1 MKESTRVRNS
11 EVAAVLYEV
20 ADLLE
25 IEGVSFKPRAYR
37 RAAQTIETLPE
48 DVAALYKR
56 GELEDM
62 PGIGKSIAAKIGE
75 IIETGNLTYLEQ
87 VKKEVPTGVEDLMG
101 VEGIGPKK
109 ALQLR
114 EKLKIQSVGDLEE
127 AARKGKLR
135 SMRGFGKK
143 TEDNILEAVERQQ
156 KSPGRFL
163 LGYILP
169 VAQEIEDRLRG
180 FPAVEMV
187 SLTGSIRRKKETIGD
202 VDMIATSAEP
212 KKVMDFFTSMPGIQ
226 KVLAKGVTKSTIVL
240 TNGLQVDLR
249 VTERTQYG
257 AALQYFTGSKDHN
270 IRLRGLAIK
279 QGWKLNEYG
288 LTDEE
293 KGTVIASVEESDIY
307 RALGLQYIEPE
318 LREDRGEVKAAQEG
332 KLPDLIRPADIKGDL
347 HVHTKWSE
355 GSHTIPEMASTAQ
368 GLGLSY
374 IAICDHAKTLA
385 IARGLTEEGIREQMR
400 EIEALNRTL
409 DGFTVLSGIE
419 GNIDRNGKIDVSDA
433 VLKDLDVVVASVH
446 SGFKQSEKEMTERV
460 LTAMHNDHVDIIGH
474 PTGRILNERPPYHI
488 DLSRIFRTAADLS
501 VCLEINAFP
510 TRLDLSDVNC
520 FTSREYGV
528 RCSIGSD
535 AHAKENLRYLAY
547 GVATARRGWLEKG
560 GIINTMGAAEL
571 TAWLRS

>member
-1 MKESTRVRNS
+1 MKEGTRVRNS
-11 EVAAVLYEV
+11 EVAAILYEV

-48 DVAALYKR
+48 DVAALYAR

-62 PGIGKSIAAKIGE
+62 PGIGKSIAAKIAE
-75 IIETGNLTYLEQ
+75 IIGTGRLSYLETL
-87 VKKEVPTGVEDLMG
+87 KKEVPTGVEDLMG

-109 ALQLR
+109 ALLLR
-114 EKLKIQSVGDLEE
+114 EKLQIQSVGDLEE

-143 TEDNILEAVERQQ
+143 TEDNILEAVERHQ

-169 VAQEIEDRLRG
+169 VAQEIEERLRG
-180 FPAVEMV
+180 FAPVERV
-187 SLTGSIRRKKETIGD
+187 SLSGSIRRKKETIGD
-202 VDMIATSAEP
+202 VDMIAASREP
-212 KKVMDFFTSMPGIQ
+212 KKVMDFFTGMPGIQ
-226 KVLAKGVTKSTIVL
+226 KVLAKGVTKSTVVL

-249 VTERTQYG
+249 VTERSQYG

-270 IRLRGLAIK
+270 IRLRALAIER
-279 QGWKLNEYG
+279 GWKLNEYG
-288 LTDEE
+288 LTD
-293 KGTVIASVEESDIY
+293 KDSGAVIASVEEEDIY

-318 LREDRGEVKAAQEG
+318 LREDRGEVKAAQSG
-332 KLPDLIRPADIKGDL
+332 TLPDLVRSSDVRGDL

-355 GSHTIPEMASTAQ
+355 GSHTIEEMASAAQ
-368 GLGLSY
+368 AMGLSY

-385 IARGLTEEGIREQMR
+385 IARGLTEEGIRDQMR
-400 EIEALNRTL
+400 EIASFNRTL
-409 DGFTVLSGIE
+409 DGFTVLTGIE
-419 GNIDRNGKIDVSDA
+419 GNIDRNGKIDISNE
-433 VLKDLDVVVASVH
+433 VLRDLDVVVASVH

-460 LTAMHNDHVDIIGH
+460 VNAMHNDHVDIIGH
-474 PTGRILNERPPYHI
+474 PTGRILNERLPYRI
-488 DLSRIFRTAADLS
+488 DLSQLFRTAAAQS

-535 AHAKENLRYLAY
+535 AHAKENLRYLEY

-560 GIINTMGAAEL
+560 AILNTMSAAEL
-571 TAWLRS
+571 HTWLHS

>member
-87 VKKEVPTGVEDLMG
+87 LKKEVPTGVEDLMG

-109 ALQLR
+109 ALLLR
-114 EKLKIQSVGDLEE
+114 EKLKIESVGDLAE

-293 KGTVIASVEESDIY
+293 KGTVIASVEEGDIY

-474 PTGRILNERPPYHI
+474 PTGRILNDRPPYHI

-560 GIINTMGAAEL
+560 AIINTMGAAEL